1 MKKKIIPVLL
11 TLSLLGLNMTT
22 VYAQQEKFDPYSE
35 VWKNKDAKEWGDTP
49 LFVRVM
55 VERISEKSKKTDTIS
70 PFSIIWLKRVVED
83 KKAYNLSDKEVEWI
97 ENTLVKTAKDKKTE
111 WQPEILT
118 QETENK
124 TEIASKETVNDQDK
138 AVVAKNEKQD
148 SIPVLK
154 QAEKEEVK
162 NIENPVKPE
171 NVVLKET
178 VLSAKEDMKA
188 INKDAENPSLKEKT
202 AEIVKSTTPVE
213 VKKHTEKNEK
223 VTVSVEKEKVS
234 QPESIYNVPSVKI
247 AKVIPD
253 INNSWVSTVLKQLG
267 IIVIFLSMVMVFITR
282 NSKYR
287 ISDK

>member
-22 VYAQQEKFDPYSE
+22 VYAQQDKFDPYSE

-49 LFVRVM
+49 IFVRVM

-70 PFSIIWLKRVVED
+70 PFSIIWLKQVVED

-124 TEIASKETVNDQDK
+124 TEIASKETVNDKEKD
-138 AVVAKNEKQD
+138 VVVKNEKQD
-148 SIPVLK
+148 SIPLLK

-171 NVVLKET
+171 NGVLKET
-178 VLSAKEDMKA
+178 VLTAKEDMKA
-188 INKDAENPSLKEKT
+188 INKDAENPPLKEKT
-202 AEIVKSTTPVE
+202 VEIVKSTTPVE
-213 VKKHTEKNEK
+213 VKKHTEENEK
-223 VTVSVEKEKVS
+223 FTVSVAKEKVS
-234 QPESIYNVPSVKI
+234 KPERIYNVPSVKI

-267 IIVIFLSMVMVFITR
+267 IIVIFLSLVMVFITR

-287 ISDK
+287 ISEK